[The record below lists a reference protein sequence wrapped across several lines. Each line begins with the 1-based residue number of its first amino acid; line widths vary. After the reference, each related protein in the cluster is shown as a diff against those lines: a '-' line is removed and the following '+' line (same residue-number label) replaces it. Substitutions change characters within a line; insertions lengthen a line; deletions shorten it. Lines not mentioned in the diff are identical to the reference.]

1 MALQVSLEFLKRLVK
16 MMVVPVSGK
25 IFSILVQN
33 LLLKTVGSASR
44 GHRETNVDLRNKGI
58 LCSSRL
64 WDLEFKVAAKQ
75 KKPLLQVPSCNSFG
89 TAKPTSVDEMSA
101 SNSSLEIKL
110 ATLSKMMRSYCL
122 PSPGTHRQ
130 VSKVAGWFCK
140 ICFGKVKSRKEGRM
154 EISNPIPSMERPSDW
169 M

>member
-1 MALQVSLEFLKRLVK
+1 VALQVSLEFLKRLVK

-33 LLLKTVGSASR
+33 LLLRTVGSASR
-44 GHRETNVDLRNKGI
+44 GHRETNVDLGNKGI

-75 KKPLLQVPSCNSFG
+75 KKTSAPSCNSFG

-130 VSKVAGWFCK
+130 VVAGWFCK